1 MFETNILNYSKKN
14 IIFIKNILNNL
25 DNLKKDIYFQP
36 EYSLLYEND
45 NKKSF
50 CYYFKDKEKIF
61 FYPFLLQKINNFENY
76 YDIETPYGYGGPI
89 ANTNDNLF
97 LKDAEN
103 NLNIGLKKLNV
114 IAELI
119 KFHPLIKNH
128 LILKKFYKGKIIKVC
143 KTISLN
149 IEDYDEDTLFNKIYT
164 HANRKSIKK
173 AIKNECMIHISNDNH
188 SWDNFIKLYESNLSN
203 IKASDKYY
211 FKRKYYSMIKDF
223 FEDQYKIF
231 SCKVNNLTISS
242 LLVLYTTNYAHCH
255 LIGSNE
261 FARKLSANNLLHHE
275 VIKWCRRKKIKF
287 LHFGGGYTNEDKDP
301 VLKFKKSFSNQENY
315 FYVGERIINES
326 QYKKICSNIDDKN
339 LFNNNKLL
347 KYRDV

>member
-1 MFETNILNYSKKN
+1 MSKKKKILILGATGQDGSFMSKFLLEKNYSVH
-14 IIFIKNILNNL
+14 
-25 DNLKKDIYFQP
+25 
-36 EYSLLYEND
+36 
-45 NKKSF
+45 
-50 CYYFKDKEKIF
+50 
-61 FYPFLLQKINNFENY
+61 
-76 YDIETPYGYGGPI
+76 G
-89 ANTNDNLF
+89 
-97 LKDAEN
+97 
-103 NLNIGLKKLNV
+103 
-114 IAELI
+114 
-119 KFHPLIKNH
+119 
-128 LILKKFYKGKIIKVC
+128 
-143 KTISLN
+143 
-149 IEDYDEDTLFNKIYT
+149 
-164 HANRKSIKK
+164 
-173 AIKNECMIHISNDNH
+173 MIRRTATG
-188 SWDNFIKLYESNLSN
+188 NLSN